1 MSVNT
6 EVANSSLPLES
17 LWGLAT
23 VAVIKAQL
31 LYATLVS
38 HGAADEVV
46 AKAWLQLWRAEEW
59 QRELD
64 VQLDQPNAAHMSGEI
79 RLHASNVM
87 EAPL

>member
-23 VAVIKAQL
+23 VAVIKA
-31 LYATLVS
+31 
-38 HGAADEVV
+38 
-46 AKAWLQLWRAEEW
+46 
-59 QRELD
+59 
-64 VQLDQPNAAHMSGEI
+64 HMSGEI